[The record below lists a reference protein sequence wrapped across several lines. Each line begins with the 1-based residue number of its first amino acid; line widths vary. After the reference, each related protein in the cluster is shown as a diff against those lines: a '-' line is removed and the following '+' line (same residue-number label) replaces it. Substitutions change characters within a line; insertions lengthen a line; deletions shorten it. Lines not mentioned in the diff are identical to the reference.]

1 MKKLMAL
8 TLFLIALWSLPAYA
22 QSGTC
27 VIDLSSAAATLVQAQ
42 AQASS
47 GDNPAALAK
56 LRELQAQIDA
66 IIANCEGATVTL
78 PDSTATPTATDPLP
92 LFTNTPQ
99 ASATTPPIAR
109 RFTAQNGVLS
119 FLLPAGWVANE
130 QGNSVF
136 IGASADTANAVS
148 QFNPPVGAE
157 LGAGL
162 IVGTPQQLAP
172 TLREGANF
180 VDVLVA
186 YRSQLNLNGFTTS
199 DDLTPVTW
207 RDNPGGKFVFLSP
220 SIAGVMQVIDLQSS
234 GLHLLVFVT
243 SQPEQSGE
251 LEALL
256 TELLDSVEINL

>member
-1 MKKLMAL
+1 MQKLILL
-8 TLFLIALWSLPAYA
+8 TLFLIAVWSLPTYA

-47 GDNPAALAK
+47 GDNPAAIAK

-78 PDSTATPTATDPLP
+78 PDSTATPTVTEPLP

-99 ASATTPPIAR
+99 PRPTIPPIAR

-148 QFNPPVGAE
+148 LFNPPVGTE

-199 DDLTPVTW
+199 EDLIPVTW
-207 RDNPGGKFVFLSP
+207 RDNPGGRFVFASS
-220 SIAGVMQVIDLQSS
+220 SISGVIQVIDLQSS
-234 GLHLLVFVT
+234 DLHLLIFVA
-243 SQPEQSGE
+243 SQPEQSGQ
-251 LEALL
+251 LETLL
-256 TELLDSVEINL
+256 IELLDSIEINL

>member
-1 MKKLMAL
+1 MQKLMIL
-8 TLFLIALWSLPAYA
+8 TLFLIALWSLPTYA

-47 GDNPAALAK
+47 GDNPAAIAK

-66 IIANCEGATVTL
+66 IIANCDWTATTSL
-78 PDSTATPTATDPLP
+78 PDNTPIPTEPLP
-92 LFTNTPQ
+92 LLTNTPQ
-99 ASATTPPIAR
+99 PRPTIPPIAR

-148 QFNPPVGAE
+148 SFNPPIGTE

-199 DDLTPVTW
+199 EDLTPVTW
-207 RDNPGGKFVFLSP
+207 RDNPGGRFIFASP
-220 SIAGVMQVIDLQSS
+220 TITGIIQVIDLQSS
-234 GLHLLVFVT
+234 ELHLLIFVA
-243 SQPEQSGE
+243 SQPEQSGQ

-256 TELLDSVEINL
+256 IELLDSVEINL